1 MQHFFLSLLEVES
14 HEGSWLCQNSGQDSV
29 SLVTPNA
36 VTGYGFFSETLSS
49 FELGLLTKNRDTRQ
63 KFRVEGYVCDV
74 NFRIS
79 ILMAEL

>member
-1 MQHFFLSLLEVES
+1 M
-14 HEGSWLCQNSGQDSV
+14 
-29 SLVTPNA
+29 SLVTLNA